1 MFSHFLLGFL
11 SVFKLGGVSIKRMDT
26 FDISEDFTQ
35 VNEDLN
41 NSFKKL
47 KSEYEG
53 Q

>member
-1 MFSHFLLGFL
+1 MFSHFLSGFL
-11 SVFKLGGVSIKRMDT
+11 SVFKLGIISTKHIDT
-26 FDISEDFTQ
+26 VDSSEDFTQ

-53 Q
+53 